1 MIEMLPVR
9 KSRDQSLGVSLL
21 NAVVEF
27 LYSATSSKRRPKNIY
42 INVYIHATMFSFMQA
57 RGCI

>member
-1 MIEMLPVR
+1 MIDMLPVM

-42 INVYIHATMFSFMQA
+42 INVYIHTTMLSFIQA
-57 RGCI
+57 RDYI